1 MVYPINVSKCGN
13 SYIMLTLNITNTAKR
28 IHNSTNA
35 LADLLVIWIVNCNNI
50 KINLM
55 KHSISFTV
63 LMALMLCC
71 AMRPATEPKEILLW
85 PKGAPGSEGKTD
97 TEKVRVTDQQDVVI
111 SSVHKPSITPYLPNA
126 KQNTHAAVII
136 APGGGHSELWIS
148 HEGYAPAHWLMEHG
162 VAAFV
167 LKYRLAKE
175 KGSIYTVDK
184 DELADIQRA
193 IRLVRSRAK
202 EWGIDTAK
210 IGVMGFSA
218 GGELAGLAAM
228 RFTKG
233 DPNAA
238 EPIDREDDRPAFQ
251 GLIYPGNS
259 GRLEVSKG
267 SPPAFM
273 AGGYKDRPDIA
284 EGLATLYLK
293 YKQAKIPAELHI
305 YAAIGHGFGI
315 RASNKGAVAEWPKQF
330 YLWLADMN
338 LIQN

>member
-1 MVYPINVSKCGN
+1 MKPISC
-13 SYIMLTLNITNTAKR
+13 LA
-28 IHNSTNA
+28 A
-35 LADLLVIWIVNCNNI
+35 LI
-50 KINLM
+50 
-55 KHSISFTV
+55 
-63 LMALMLCC
+63 ALILFCSLQK
-71 AMRPATEPKEILLW
+71 ATEPKEILLW
-85 PKGAPGSEGKTD
+85 PSGAPGSEGKTD
-97 TEKVRVTDQQDVVI
+97 AEKVRITDQQDVVI
-111 SSVHKPSITPYLPNA
+111 SSVHKPSITPYLPNPKLA
-126 KQNTHAAVII
+126 TGTAVII
-136 APGGGHSELWIS
+136 CPGGGHSELWIS
-148 HEGYAPAHWLMEHG
+148 HEGYAPTHWMMEHG

-175 KGSIYTVDK
+175 KNSTYTIDK

-233 DPNAA
+233 DPNATD
-238 EPIDREDDRPAFQ
+238 PIDREDDRPAFQ

-259 GRLEVSKG
+259 GRLTVSPN

-284 EGLATLYLK
+284 EGLAMLYLK

-305 YAAIGHGFGI
+305 YAAVGHGFGI
-315 RASNKGAVAEWPKQF
+315 RTSNHGAVAEWPRQF
-330 YLWLADMN
+330 YLWLADMGLYKN
-338 LIQN
+338 KL